1 MVADAADSTGTT
13 ALYWAARNGQSE
25 IAHEL
30 LQVCGVNVNV
40 ADNSG
45 TTALYWAARNGQRE
59 IVRQLLQVRG
69 VDVNAADSTGT
80 TALYWA
86 TRNGHREIVR
96 ELRLKQRQMEL
107 WRHLRDAV
115 RVRPYAIFWLQF
127 VQERRYRPG
136 GIGFMNEVAEW
147 ESMVHSSINI
157 EGL

>member
-1 MVADAADSTGTT
+1 MVEWAVPYGDSSEE
-13 ALYWAARNGQSE
+13 AEAAR
-25 IAHEL
+25 L
-30 LQVCGVNVNV
+30 V
-40 ADNSG
+40 
-45 TTALYWAARNGQRE
+45 
-59 IVRQLLQVRG
+59 
-69 VDVNAADSTGT
+69 
-80 TALYWA
+80 A
-86 TRNGHREIVR
+86 TRRAEA
-96 ELRLKQRQMEL
+96 KQRQMEL

>member
-1 MVADAADSTGTT
+1 MDDDEPTKRQRAAASEQPASAQPAAQPPPAAWPSASSLYAAGLEQRAEAATTETSWAINAQEWRASGFSTADADGTT
-13 ALYWAARNGQSE
+13 
-25 IAHEL
+25 
-30 LQVCGVNVNV
+30 
-40 ADNSG
+40 
-45 TTALYWAARNGQRE
+45 
-59 IVRQLLQVRG
+59 
-69 VDVNAADSTGT
+69 
-80 TALYWA
+80 
-86 TRNGHREIVR
+86 
-96 ELRLKQRQMEL
+96 LKQRQMEL